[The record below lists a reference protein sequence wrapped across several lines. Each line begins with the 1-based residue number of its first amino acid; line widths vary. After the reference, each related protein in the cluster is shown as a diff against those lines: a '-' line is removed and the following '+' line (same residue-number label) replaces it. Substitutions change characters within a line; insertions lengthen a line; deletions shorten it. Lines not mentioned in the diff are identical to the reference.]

1 MWSTEINEST
11 EDRLKHSTFFST
23 SRAAAIRWLS
33 NPNACGNATLHFLS
47 HEVDGKR
54 VFCHLR
60 EHLNSDCLSSKTS
73 SMVRKFQIGK
83 SLFCEC
89 IVKVIFFAVNLPSQT
104 TLLSLRISYVFSLL
118 SPLNLPLSCPEPFV
132 ANRARRS
139 KVFKVDVWVGNT
151 ANLNVAYG
159 SLPSAFCSP
168 RACVACQLSL
178 VSAFSQSQRPHAA
191 CITFSTKEVRDAHV
205 VVKLCGTAT

>member
-11 EDRLKHSTFFST
+11 EDRLKHSTFFP
-23 SRAAAIRWLS
+23 RAGLQAYGGSLIQTLVGMRHFTFSHMKWTERGFSVTFENILILS
-33 NPNACGNATLHFLS
+33 VSL
-47 HEVDGKR
+47 
-54 VFCHLR
+54 
-60 EHLNSDCLSSKTS
+60 KTS

-104 TLLSLRISYVFSLL
+104 ILLSLRISYVFSLL
-118 SPLNLPLSCPEPFV
+118 SPLNLPLSCPELFV

-178 VSAFSQSQRPHAA
+178 VSVFSQIQRPHAA

-205 VVKLCGTAT
+205 VVKLCGTAM